1 MATST
6 SDTPEWGI
14 GGLADQANRA
24 FAVGAVVV
32 PLAALAGA
40 LASNNVRALTYV
52 HVMAGVLW
60 TGIDIFIG
68 AVLGPVVGGLE
79 PDDRADFFGRFT
91 PKMTFLMPALAIVTI
106 AGGITLA
113 LKIETFAYADQWLAV
128 FTAVNTVPIV
138 LLLGHQFDALDDW
151 RTLSVLGLTVVG
163 SGAYLATTLP
173 GTALGAMVTTT
184 SPWLL
189 AALAIVT
196 LLGLQGFGVI
206 LPGEIRI
213 YRQLTSE
220 NPDTDLIGEIGMRNA
235 RLGGLQGVMQLSI
248 VFVMVGLRYLT

>member
-6 SDTPEWGI
+6 NDTPEWGI
-14 GGLADQANRA
+14 GGLAAQANSA
-24 FAVGAVVV
+24 FAVGAVLV

-60 TGIDIFIG
+60 TGIDMFMG
-68 AVLGPVVGGLE
+68 AVLGPVVGSLDPE
-79 PDDRADFFGRFT
+79 QRADFFGRFT
-91 PKMTFLMPALAIVTI
+91 PKMTFLMPALALVTI

-113 LKIETFAYADQWLAV
+113 LKLERFAYADQWLAV
-128 FTAVNTVPIV
+128 FTALNTVPIV
-138 LLLGHQFDALDDW
+138 LLLGYQFDALDDW
-151 RTLSVLGLTVVG
+151 RTLSVLGVSVVG

-173 GTALGAMVTTT
+173 GTALWTMVTTT
-184 SPWLL
+184 SPWIL
-189 AALAIVT
+189 AALGIVT

-213 YRQLTSE
+213 YRQIASE
-220 NPDTDLIGEIGMRNA
+220 DPDTDLIGEIGMRNA
-235 RLGGLQGVMQLSI
+235 RLGGVQGVLQLSI
-248 VFVMVGLRYLT
+248 VFVMVGLRYL

>member
-1 MATST
+1 MAQST
-6 SDTPEWGI
+6 VDTPAWGI
-14 GGLADQANRA
+14 GGLAAQANRA
-24 FAVGAVVV
+24 FAIGAVVV

-40 LASNNVRALTYV
+40 LLSNNVRALTYV

-60 TGIDIFIG
+60 TGIDLFMG
-68 AVLGPVVGGLE
+68 AVLGPVIGGLD
-79 PDDRADFFGRFT
+79 PKQRADFFGRFT
-91 PKMTFLMPALAIVTI
+91 PKMTFLMPALALVTI

-113 LKIETFAYADQWLAV
+113 LKVTAFAYADQWLAV

-138 LLLGHQFDALDDW
+138 LLLGYQFDALSDR
-151 RTLSVLGLTVVG
+151 RTLTVLGITLVG

-173 GTALGAMVTTT
+173 GTALGTMLTTT

-189 AALAIVT
+189 AALFIVT

-213 YRQLTSE
+213 YRQIASE
-220 NPDTDLIGEIGMRNA
+220 HPDTDLIAEIGMRNA
-235 RLGGLQGVMQLSI
+235 RLGGVQGILQLSI
-248 VFVMVGLRYLT
+248 VFVMVGLRYV